1 MFSIFAGNVMKK
13 ILAQLLL
20 LLLFG
25 TSAIPAEDFKRFEFQ
40 PFGGYSASGDIPLIT
55 DDNVDHGSIRVNNS
69 YNVGGTFAVNLNTL
83 DAVEAFWQR
92 QFTEGR
98 LPAEIAVP
106 QSPGDLIAF
115 DLKIDQIHC
124 NFLHHYRIFDP
135 RAKPYIMAGLGA
147 TTYYANRNGQSDSQT
162 QFSFAFG
169 GGMKYFL
176 TNHFGLRG
184 EARWS
189 PAVIMASDSSF
200 WCSIGGSGANCAA
213 NLKIVL
219 QNQLDLTGGLVFR
232 F

>member
-1 MFSIFAGNVMKK
+1 MK
-13 ILAQLLL
+13 IAWMHLPLFLLI
-20 LLLFG
+20 G
-25 TSAIPAEDFKRFEFQ
+25 SSAIMAEDFKRFEFQ
-40 PFGGYSASGDIPLIT
+40 LFGGYSVSGDIPLIT
-55 DDNVDHGSIRVNNS
+55 YDNENHGYVRVNNS
-69 YNVGGTFAVNLNTL
+69 YNVGATLAVYLNEL
-83 DAVEAFWQR
+83 DAVEGFWQR

-106 QSPGDLIAF
+106 QAPGDLIPF
-115 DLKIDQIHC
+115 DLKIDRIHC

-135 RAKPYIMAGLGA
+135 RAKPYLMAGLGA
-147 TTYYANRNGQSDSQT
+147 TTYYANGNGQGKSNT

-176 TNHFGLRG
+176 TNRFGLRG

-189 PAVIMASDSSF
+189 PTVVMASDSSF
-200 WCSIGGSGANCAA
+200 WCSIGGSGANCVA

-219 QNQLDLTGGLVFR
+219 QNQLDLTGGVVFR